1 MSLHLVFQSKAEL
14 VPCRLVE
21 NEYSIFA
28 DFVTFSEIPSFYYFY
43 SHEIQEVPL
52 NGIAHEVDLFSLEL
66 PSPAHSVIRHYVSI
80 RKGDILDF
88 RIAFKFV
95 CGSLSHIGNLR
106 RGIDLEQLA
115 AVEAHVIVEHI
126 LPLHSHEAGAYYQHD
141 GNDELEAYES
151 CAESLAFGR
160 GAETSFEGEGRRE

>member
-66 PSPAHSVIRHYVSI
+66 PSPAHSVARHYVSI
-80 RKGDILDF
+80 GKGDILDCW
-88 RIAFKFV
+88 IAFELG
-95 CGSLSHIGNLR
+95 CGGLSHICNIG
-106 RGIDLEQLA
+106 RGIDLEQMA
-115 AVEAHVIVEHI
+115 AVKAHVKVEHV
-126 LPLHSHEAGAYYQHD
+126 LPLQSHEAGTYYQHY
-141 GNDELEAYES
+141 GNHELEAYES